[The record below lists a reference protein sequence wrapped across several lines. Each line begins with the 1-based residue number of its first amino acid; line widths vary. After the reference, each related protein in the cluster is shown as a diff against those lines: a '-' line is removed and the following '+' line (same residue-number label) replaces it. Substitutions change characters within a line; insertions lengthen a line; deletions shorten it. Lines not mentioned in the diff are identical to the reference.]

1 MSGLQAYLLE
11 AKLVP
16 WGPFVPPRT
25 NVSRT
30 IVMREDQT
38 FAHLSLVLRGAF
50 GWWMDDHLY
59 AFWPDGEFWGEE
71 PAFLRPYELEEAGKD
86 GRSAELPLSEAGL
99 EAGSRLAYIF
109 DFGDEW
115 RVLLTVSA
123 VEPADG
129 GGYPRVLPGK
139 GDPPPQY
146 PPLDDED

>member
-1 MSGLQAYLLE
+1 MSELRVVAFE

-16 WGPFVPPRT
+16 YGPYVSPRAK
-25 NVSRT
+25 VLRT

-59 AFWPDGEFWGEE
+59 AFWPDGEFWGDATAYLH
-71 PAFLRPYELEEAGKD
+71 PFELEEAGKE
-86 GRSAELPLSEAGL
+86 GRSAELPLADADL
-99 EAGSRLAYIF
+99 EPGRKLAYVF

-115 RVLLTVSA
+115 RILLTVTA
-123 VEPADG
+123 VDPADA
-129 GGYPRVLPGK
+129 GGYPRVLAGE

-146 PPLDDED
+146 PPFDDE